1 MILLDGESLTLGQ
14 LLAIADRG
22 EHVGLTGDAA
32 TRVDRRCRRSM
43 TIVRH
48 LPTSRRSRS

>member
-1 MILLDGESLTLGQ
+1 MILLDGESLMLEL
-14 LLAIADRG
+14 LLAIADR

-48 LPTSRRSRS
+48 LPTSRRSRN